1 MAQHNNKHLT
11 MTQLSAYLDQELA
24 FDELALCT
32 THLHT
37 CQPCQ
42 ATLADLRLTSTLLHE
57 MPMVEVP
64 RSFVLPVNLAMLPTT
79 PASEEQYV
87 QHMRPASRGQ
97 YIVKRSLRALST
109 IAAVIGLVFILAGAL
124 ATVSH
129 GGNYAVTT
137 AAPPFSSNTAHT
149 AAQGSSTPRATPN
162 RPAEQPSLTRTPAQT
177 PTPQATPSNSPTKT
191 PASVTSTGDNPPPSG
206 LPSALDLGQPIG
218 RLSIGL
224 ILLLLGI
231 LGILGT
237 RRSQHTPNY

>member
-1 MAQHNNKHLT
+1 MAQHNNEHLT

-24 FDELALCT
+24 SGELALCT
-32 THLHT
+32 AHLHT

-57 MPMVEVP
+57 MPQVEVP
-64 RSFVLPVNLAMLPTT
+64 RSFVLPVNLVMLPTT
-79 PASEEQYV
+79 PASEEQY
-87 QHMRPASRGQ
+87 MRPASRGQ

-137 AAPPFSSNTAHT
+137 AAPQFSSNTAHT

-162 RPAEQPSLTRTPAQT
+162 IQAEQPSLTRTPAQT

-191 PASVTSTGDNPPPSG
+191 PASLTSTGDNPPPSG
-206 LPSALDLGQPIG
+206 LQSALDPSQPVG

-237 RRSQHTPNY
+237 RRSQHAPNY

>member
-1 MAQHNNKHLT
+1 MAQHNNEHLT

-24 FDELALCT
+24 SGELALCT
-32 THLHT
+32 AHLHT

-57 MPMVEVP
+57 MPQVEVP
-64 RSFVLPVNLAMLPTT
+64 RSFVLPVNLVMLPTT
-79 PASEEQYV
+79 PASEEQY
-87 QHMRPASRGQ
+87 MRPASRGQ

-129 GGNYAVTT
+129 
-137 AAPPFSSNTAHT
+137 SSNSASTMMAPAQNVAHT

-191 PASVTSTGDNPPPSG
+191 PASLTNTGDNPPPSG
-206 LPSALDLGQPIG
+206 LQSALDPSQPVG

-237 RRSQHTPNY
+237 RRSQHAPNY